1 MAGPSTGAWSQPTQ
15 SVATKTQRA
24 ATPVTNTASG
34 KQKTGPNTQAFTQGV
49 VKAWTVTKDGVQR
62 GWVDARNGM
71 NKAWQA
77 IKSVKI
83 KVKDED
89 SVMSDSEE

>member
-1 MAGPSTGAWSQPTQ
+1 VS
-15 SVATKTQRA
+15 
-24 ATPVTNTASG
+24 PVTRTASG
-34 KQKTGPNTQAFTQGV
+34 KQKAGPNTQAFSQGV
-49 VKAWTVTKDGVQR
+49 VKAWNVSKAGVQR

-77 IKSVKI
+77 IKGVKI